1 MLPSSSS
8 SSAYRGIGGSLQV
21 ISTASDRTSPAQP
34 LSELTLRSGA
44 KPVTMRSASLLTLP
58 TVLLELVRSALIDR
72 ETLQLLLTS
81 RFMSKHLQAIYKMRL
96 RPEVAQHCVS
106 PIVSCQNTVNLSP
119 AYLKMGQLGDS
130 AFTMSKI
137 MKTTGPNETGLGRFV
152 RKFAQDRLLD
162 TTDFD
167 QLRAIFTGVTL
178 GTGGTL
184 TTPEK
189 RKALLECVLAPY
201 ATRNNA
207 QIEAAIMGICIGL
220 GGPNMKRAQLNAV
233 LTQILA
239 SFETANQEQMVAMI
253 IGMCGALGNSSH
265 ARHKEVFLQVLG
277 CRYPVS
283 KNMMSALIQSMCSIF
298 GGKDMPSAT
307 RDFVIQKILATYKTK
322 TPQQMGELIW
332 SVCSGLGEELPCG
345 GTDMSRANL
354 NTLLRHIIESDGTSS
369 PVQVAAMLHYL
380 FFALGGTSMTAAHS
394 HVLAARIRQAAQ
406 AEKIIN
412 MLKTAGDRISIVD
425 ILELDGSRV

>member
-8 SSAYRGIGGSLQV
+8 SSALSGVGSNPHD
-21 ISTASDRTSPAQP
+21 ISIPFHRTGPSQP
-34 LSELTLRSGA
+34 PSNLTLRSGA
-44 KPVTMRSASLLTLP
+44 APACIHPVSLLTLP
-58 TVLLELVRSALIDR
+58 TVLLELVRTALIDR
-72 ETLQLLLTS
+72 ETLQLLVTS
-81 RFMSKHLQAIYKMRL
+81 RFMSKHLQAIYKLRL

-106 PIVSCQNTVNLSP
+106 PIASCQNTVNLSP

-137 MKTTGPNETGLGRFV
+137 MKATGPNETGLGQFV
-152 RKFAQDRLLD
+152 RKFAQGRLLD

-167 QLRAIFTGVTL
+167 QLRAIFTGITL
-178 GTGGTL
+178 GSGGTL
-184 TTPEK
+184 TTAEK

-201 ATRNNA
+201 ATSNNE

-233 LTQILA
+233 LRQILA
-239 SFETANQEQMVAMI
+239 SFETANEEQMEAMI
-253 IGMCGALGNSSH
+253 IGVCGALGNLSH

-277 CRYPVS
+277 CRDPVS
-283 KNMMSALIQSMCSIF
+283 RNKMAAMIQSMCSIF
-298 GGKDMPSAT
+298 GGKDIPSAT

-322 TPQQMGELIW
+322 TPKQMGELIW

-354 NTLLRHIIESDGTSS
+354 NALLRHIIESDGTSS
-369 PVQVAAMLHYL
+369 PVQVAVMLHYL
-380 FFALGGTSMTAAHS
+380 FFALGGTSMTAS
-394 HVLAARIRQAAQ
+394 HRRVLAARIRQAAQ

-412 MLKTAGDRISIVD
+412 MLKTVGDRISIVD